1 MSAEQDIV
9 LGGVSQ
15 SLIDPLAASDAYIW
29 KKYLAA
35 KYSNNC
41 AADLISPE
49 KSEFIEYKTVCVT
62 SQVVL
67 TLRELSWAE
76 LTWC

>member
-9 LGGVSQ
+9 LSGVSQ

-35 KYSNNC
+35 
-41 AADLISPE
+41 
-49 KSEFIEYKTVCVT
+49 EYIAIIVQQIWFPLKNLN
-62 SQVVL
+62 S
-67 TLRELSWAE
+67 LSTRRYVWRHK
-76 LTWC
+76 LF